1 MLKIVKEY
9 IFITF
14 GAVLMAVGV
23 YFFKIPYG
31 FSTGGVSGI
40 ATVLSKIIPNLSAA
54 TLILIMNVAL
64 LVLGFIFVNKDFGVR
79 TVYCTL
85 MYSALTYLF
94 ELLIPAEVVSAGNP
108 LTDQP
113 LLELIFAI
121 LLTSFGAA
129 IMFNTGASSGGT
141 DIIAMILKK
150 YTAINVGTAL
160 LIADAIVAF
169 SSFFVFDVTI
179 GLFSVL
185 GLFMKAFLV
194 DGIIENMNMCKYFT
208 IITEKPDEICDFIMT
223 TLHRGVTKQDAE
235 GAFSHNKKKVLLTVC
250 KRSEA
255 HQLKLKVKEIDPT
268 SFIMITNSSEILGRG
283 FRNF

>member
-94 ELLIPAEVVSAGNP
+94 ELLIPAEAVSAGNP